1 MNTFK
6 FFDEAIGFHTGWK
19 HTLERHIEEGEYQNA
34 QTIANCHVCDLGNW
48 IDGSGSRYN
57 HLPSFKLMS
66 SFHEQVHRAAAEIV
80 QVSNNGDKDK
90 ALELLNDQ
98 KGTFSQASNQLV
110 KAIRECNNELD
121 EKLQKNIADLF
132 LDEELMESFIK
143 RLNRKY
149 QHQPTSLLMI
159 LREVQEKYQHIP
171 QQAIEQL
178 ATELDIP
185 KTQIL
190 GVVEFYG
197 FLSTEPRGRYDIYIS
212 DSITDHMLGK
222 HAIAAYLCEKL
233 KTPLDTVRAD
243 GLVSIANTSCTGLCD
258 QGPAI
263 LVNGHAV
270 GRLSKERIDEIAALI
285 EQQIPVIE
293 WPADILQVN
302 DNIQK
307 SSLLLNRG
315 FEKGSVL
322 KAAWRR
328 GLIETLDELD
338 KAGLRGRGGAGFN
351 TASKWRFC
359 YEGPEGYEIS
369 DISVRKRHQR
379 YVVCNADEGEPGT
392 FKDRVLLNSY
402 AHELIEG
409 MTLCGL
415 IVGARQGFIY
425 LRGEYLHLYAKLQ
438 SVIEERRAMGLLGS
452 NLLGEYMAFD
462 IEIRLG
468 LGAYIC
474 GEESALI
481 ESLEGKMGIPRNRPP
496 YPVISGYLNQPTV
509 VNNVETFIAAAHIA
523 LRGGD
528 WFAAYGTEKSKGT
541 KILSISGDCAR
552 PGIYEYPF
560 GITIKAILQ
569 DCGAEDVLGIQVG
582 GPSGTFISNQEFD
595 RKIAF
600 EDLATGGSFII
611 FNNSRN
617 IFEVVQNFTHFFA
630 HESCGFCTPCRV
642 GTSLLKNQYDKICDG
657 HGSSGDV
664 RELQEIAKL
673 IKSTSHCG
681 LGQTAAQPILTTLER
696 YPELYN
702 QKLKQ
707 ISFEPGFDLDGSLAI
722 ARKLTGRDDSEAHL
736 AQVEEE

>member
-1 MNTFK
+1 MK
-6 FFDEAIGFHTGWK
+6 E
-19 HTLERHIEEGEYQNA
+19 
-34 QTIANCHVCDLGNW
+34 
-48 IDGSGSRYN
+48 
-57 HLPSFKLMS
+57 
-66 SFHEQVHRAAAEIV
+66 
-80 QVSNNGDKDK
+80 
-90 ALELLNDQ
+90 
-98 KGTFSQASNQLV
+98 
-110 KAIRECNNELD
+110 
-121 EKLQKNIADLF
+121 
-132 LDEELMESFIK
+132 FIK

-149 QHQPTSLLMI
+149 QHQPTLLLMI
-159 LREVQEKYQHIP
+159 LREVQAEYQHIP
-171 QQAIEQL
+171 KQVVEQL
-178 ATELDIP
+178 AVELDIP
-185 KTQIL
+185 KTQIT
-190 GVVEFYG
+190 GVIEFYS
-197 FLSTEPRGRYDIYIS
+197 FLSNEPRGRYDIYIS

-222 HAIAAYLCEKL
+222 HELADYLCQRL
-233 KTPLDTVRAD
+233 QTPLGTVRAD
-243 GLVSIANTSCTGLCD
+243 GWVSIANTSCTGLCD

-270 GRLSKERIDEIAALI
+270 GHLSHERIDEIVALI
-285 EQQIPVIE
+285 EQQIPVLE
-293 WPADILQVN
+293 WPESLLQVD
-302 DNIQK
+302 DNIKK
-307 SSLLLNRG
+307 SGLLLNRS

-328 GLIETLDELD
+328 GFMETLAEIEKSDS
-338 KAGLRGRGGAGFN
+338 RGRGGAGYR
-351 TASKWRFC
+351 TAAKWKFC
-359 YEGPEGYEIS
+359 YEGPEGY
-369 DISVRKRHQR
+369 DIYDLGVRKRHER

-392 FKDRVLLNSY
+392 FKDRVLLNKH

-415 IVGARQGFIY
+415 ITGAKQGFIY
-425 LRGEYLHLYAKLQ
+425 LRGEYLHLYDKLQ
-438 SVIEERRAMGLLGS
+438 NVIAERRAAGLLGS
-452 NLLGEYMAFD
+452 NLLGEYFVFD
-462 IEIRLG
+462 VEVRLG
-468 LGAYIC
+468 LGSYIC

-523 LRGGD
+523 LRGGE
-528 WFAAYGTEKSKGT
+528 WFAAHGTEKSKGT
-541 KILSISGDCAR
+541 KILSISGDCAH

-560 GITIKAILQ
+560 GTTVRQILE

-600 EDLATGGSFII
+600 EDLATGGSFIV
-611 FNNSRN
+611 FNNSRD
-617 IFEVVQNFTHFFA
+617 IFAIVQNFTHFFA

-642 GTSLLKNQYDKICDG
+642 GTSLMKNQFDKICTG

-673 IKSTSHCG
+673 IKATSHCG

-702 QKLKQ
+702 AKLKQ

-722 ARKLTGRDDSEAHL
+722 ARLLSGRDDSNAHL